1 MGERPTHIRKTKGG
15 HTARRPRRVLG
26 EVFLLVVRS
35 VLWIACTAAG
45 TALNM
50 WGAVVLLLLIAPSS
64 VWGYLALGL
73 GAALAGGIGGAI
85 AGFGQVLALRRWLD
99 GAASLG
105 SFFST
110 ILASSSA
117 LAAATTAGW
126 WVYTSAGD
134 LPGVLSGVAVYG
146 CVFGLI
152 QRPMLDYMSGRSIL
166 WIPANAVASL
176 LGALT
181 VLVAFD
187 VSGGRRDML
196 QFRYA
201 GIAYS
206 LVVGAAFLWMT
217 RETRRAITSR
227 PPSQRH
233 TAEGHTAQ
241 RHTAEGYT
249 AQRHT
254 AEGYTAAER
263 AGQQVLHDTPGA
275 ATDPMR
281 MLRDA
286 AIAGP
291 ALLEVHEHRVYRV
304 YSVPQ
309 DLDRDQAV
317 DVDSVRDLPDRG
329 DSSSQ
334 DRDNGPD
341 VIDATYRVIS

>member
-1 MGERPTHIRKTKGG
+1 MSERPTHIRKTQGG
-15 HTARRPRRVLG
+15 HTPRRPRRVLG
-26 EVFLLVVRS
+26 EVILLVVRY

-50 WGAVVLLLLIAPSS
+50 WGAVVLLLLIAPSNI
-64 VWGYLALGL
+64 WGYLALGL

-85 AGFGQVLALRRWLD
+85 VGFGQVLALRRWLD

-176 LGALT
+176 LGAIT
-181 VLVAFD
+181 VLAAFD

-201 GIAYS
+201 GIAYAV
-206 LVVGAAFLWMT
+206 VVGAAFLWLT
-217 RETRRAITSR
+217 RETRRAVASR

-233 TAEGHTAQ
+233 TAEGYM
-241 RHTAEGYT
+241 AEGYM
-249 AQRHT
+249 
-254 AEGYTAAER
+254 AEGYMAEGYMAAER
-263 AGQQVLHDTPGA
+263 AGQQVHREAPGT

-281 MLRDA
+281 MPRDA
-286 AIAGP
+286 AIPDP
-291 ALLEVHEHRVYRV
+291 ALLEIHEHRVYRV
-304 YSVPQ
+304 YPVPQ
-309 DLDRDQAV
+309 DLDRDPAGGA
-317 DVDSVRDLPDRG
+317 DSARDLPHPG
-329 DSSSQ
+329 DSGSQ
-334 DRDNGPD
+334 DRNNGPD